1 MAMTHIPSA
10 ASRPLPSMEVEG
22 CSAFLD
28 DLLVSDDADKRICS
42 GFFRLEHSTPLEYEY
57 TYHEMKIIVEGE
69 MIISDETGASVHAKP
84 GDIFYFRKGSKI
96 RFDTPSYGIGFFC
109 GQRQPGEA

>member
-1 MAMTHIPSA
+1 MSMTHIPGASA
-10 ASRPLPSMEVEG
+10 KPLPSMEVPG
-22 CSAFLD
+22 CQAFLD

-42 GFFRLEHSTPLEYEY
+42 GFFRLEKSQPLEYEY

-69 MIISDETGASVHAKP
+69 MIISDETGQKVHARP
-84 GDIFYFRKGSKI
+84 GDVFYFPKGSKI
-96 RFDTPSYGIGFFC
+96 KFETPSYGLGFFC

>member
-1 MAMTHIPSA
+1 
-10 ASRPLPSMEVEG
+10 
-22 CSAFLD
+22 
-28 DLLVSDDADKRICS
+28 
-42 GFFRLEHSTPLEYEY
+42 
-57 TYHEMKIIVEGE
+57 MKIIVEGE